1 MACYWCAYWELAC
14 PNFGSSGLR
23 EFAKLHSRGGAS
35 LSLVDPAGRSGQ
47 DAMILSICHRRE
59 RRACCDSAMPT
70 SCASLGWS
78 ILSRPG
84 GPLGDQVT
92 PAGINTVSAN
102 KISRVLSSGR
112 IKSALRP
119 ELSSRAWALIA
130 RPLASSISIAF
141 RCERILGNGS
151 ATEWITFERF
161 SNYSNRINN

>member
-23 EFAKLHSRGGAS
+23 ECAKLHSRGGAS

-92 PAGINTVSAN
+92 PAGVNTVSAN

-130 RPLASSISIAF
+130 RPLAS
-141 RCERILGNGS
+141 ILVSRHFDRVPVRADFGQ
-151 ATEWITFERF
+151 WQCH
-161 SNYSNRINN
+161 